1 MVAFQAFRVCRP
13 LKLLNRTIR
22 HADLAMLCAAPLL
35 RGISSIPMR
44 ISSEQAVLGHNSSR
58 AMCTASESELR
69 QVLGSLNVVEAQL
82 QQCAIDVIEV
92 EKEVKAAADNVLT
105 AADTDERLYWRK
117 EKEQLRKKEE
127 QLRKEKERI
136 AKERTAIFYRSLK
149 EIDLVID
156 GEAVRYRVD
165 RLTWEKRLQQQ
176 DAPHGL
182 RLAECDRAPVVFG
195 FDELESGKAYKVLS
209 EKERRQLGQQ
219 PTVLSFS
226 TRATAE
232 DGSIIYQPATAEV
245 WSERDFKELF
255 KPGHQLWASGETE
268 PSRRI
273 IQTLEQARSL
283 PAEANLVLEADGD
296 LLMRSVGNLQGFVK
310 NHSSGIEHQTTKA
323 MARDA
328 SLIREF
334 GDLELVNDGRAV
346 TFFDAKTRM
355 KRLEVDGMVLN
366 TSVLL
371 VNESK
376 MTPQVSDAASAAGKL
391 PILRDILRRPSEFI
405 SEPPGIL
412 QAVKGVE
419 QIVGVLSGVNFT
431 SEVVDAC
438 ADNSLRALRTNGEGY
453 SVSE

>member
-1 MVAFQAFRVCRP
+1 MQ
-13 LKLLNRTIR
+13 LL
-22 HADLAMLCAAPLL
+22 
-35 RGISSIPMR
+35 
-44 ISSEQAVLGHNSSR
+44 
-58 AMCTASESELR
+58 TAL

-117 EKEQLRKKEE
+117 EKEQLRKKEEQLRKKEEQLRKKEEQLRKKEEQLRKKEE